1 MSYVESQLLSGETVV
16 YRAHLH
22 KLIFAWPAILS
33 AVAVVTT
40 ALAFWLSS
48 GTLWPIA
55 ILLVAVAFGYGLA
68 VWIAYA
74 TSEFAVTN
82 KRVIMKTGWIR
93 RRSLET
99 LLSKVESIGV
109 DQGIMGRMLD
119 FGTIVIHGTGGTS
132 EAFAR
137 IGAPLE
143 FRRRVQDVV
152 SRLEESRGAA
162 IAPAGAYAAQA
173 PREERDCP
181 FCAERILVQAKVC
194 KHCGREVAAV
204 GA

>member
-1 MSYVESQLLSGETVV
+1 MSYVESQLLSGEKVV

-22 KLIFAWPAILS
+22 RLIFGWPVVLAALAI
-33 AVAVVTT
+33 VAVV
-40 ALAFWLSS
+40 LELWIGS
-48 GTLWPIA
+48 GTLWLIA
-55 ILLVAVAFGYGLA
+55 IALFAIAFVFGLVAWV
-68 VWIAYA
+68 AYA
-74 TSEFAVTN
+74 SSEFAVTN

-109 DQGIMGRMLD
+109 DQGMTGRMLD

-132 EAFAR
+132 ESFPR

-143 FRRRVQDVV
+143 FRRQVQDVV
-152 SRLEESRGAA
+152 SRLEESRGGS
-162 IAPAGAYAAQA
+162 ISSGA

-194 KHCGREVAAV
+194 KHCGREVSAV